1 MKNNIIFLLT
11 RLLAIAFLIAI
22 FVVLGALL
30 FAMTEGS
37 PLHETMAFS
46 AFVLCV
52 ITEGV
57 LLITL
62 FFLAQDVAIRNYKS
76 SKPTRL

>member
-1 MKNNIIFLLT
+1 MKNNIIFLTT
-11 RLLAIAFLIAI
+11 RLLAIAVLIAI
-22 FVVLGALL
+22 FITLGALL

-52 ITEGV
+52 ITEG
-57 LLITL
+57 LLLVTL
-62 FFLAQDVAIRNYKS
+62 FLLAQDMATRNYKPN
-76 SKPTRL
+76 KF